1 MRPFE
6 PVYTMT
12 DYWDGPRAG
21 LASFDG
27 RPHAYASRFD
37 EAKDDYED
45 VFELRPVDDETLQ
58 LALEDW
64 QIFLRWEEAYRAG
77 KVTLDAH
84 QTLLEDRARHQ
95 ELAGVLGE
103 RLAAL
108 PGPVTLARAVFRPA
122 PGQTGAG
129 RGRAVEVQ
137 WTPVA

>member
-6 PVYTMT
+6 RVHTMT

-21 LASFDG
+21 IADFDG

-37 EAKDDYED
+37 EARDDYEE
-45 VFELRPVDDETLQ
+45 VFELRPVDDETLA

-64 QIFLRWEEAYRAG
+64 QMFQRWEEAYRAG

-84 QTLLEDRARHQ
+84 QVLLEDRARHQ
-95 ELAGVLGE
+95 EIAGALRE

-122 PGQTGAG
+122 EGHAGGG
-129 RGRAVEVQ
+129 RGRALEVQ